1 MRLVGA
7 WLLYEV
13 VIKSEAQPNPALWCP
28 APGAEKQSHG
38 PSRMEW
44 SMQPRFGEENCPFPY
59 TLIHALTTSPAIV
72 LSASGTCQALFPP
85 QSVCILFSM
94 TFPECHTPAPSCH
107 AHISLNVISSKSPD
121 LTDRHTYTCR
131 HRHTHT
137 HVHTH
142 AHTHSLSHSPL
153 KLAP

>member
-1 MRLVGA
+1 MIWKPPISPISTVRL
-7 WLLYEV
+7 
-13 VIKSEAQPNPALWCP
+13 P
-28 APGAEKQSHG
+28 
-38 PSRMEW
+38 
-44 SMQPRFGEENCPFPY
+44 

-142 AHTHSLSHSPL
+142 AHTHSLSFTSKTCSLIPTATTSFMALQPINPHHL
-153 KLAP
+153 FHRRVKCY